1 MSYFSEKTGPLD
13 EWQESLTDG
22 EDYLSN
28 PSQID
33 GDEYEEWMH
42 CIHGG
47 TDELAPVDLHP
58 ERLECDRWDDQFENS
73 RGGQL
78 LQNTR
83 YLRLKMRHR
92 Q

>member
-1 MSYFSEKTGPLD
+1 MSYFSERTSPLD
-13 EWQESLTDG
+13 EWRESLTDG
-22 EDYLSN
+22 EDYLSD
-28 PSQID
+28 PSLED
-33 GDEYEEWMH
+33 GDEYEEWMQ

-47 TDELAPVDLHP
+47 TDELTQVDLHP
-58 ERLECDRWDDQFENS
+58 ERLERDRWDDQFENA

-92 Q
+92 R